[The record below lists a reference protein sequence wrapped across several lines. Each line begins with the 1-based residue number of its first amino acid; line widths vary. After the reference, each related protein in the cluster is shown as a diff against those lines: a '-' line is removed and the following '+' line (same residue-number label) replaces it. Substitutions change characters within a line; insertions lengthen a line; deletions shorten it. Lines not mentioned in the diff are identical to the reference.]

1 MLSFFKILSIL
12 AFFSFPILAQNTG
25 RDSVSMGDTLSIKEI
40 LVESNRIKMTNLD
53 APNKLQVLDEKTI
66 NSLNGSRLYDALET
80 SDALFVKDY
89 GFNSGIKIIA
99 FNSTQSE
106 HTLILLDGVRLNS
119 RQNAQTDL
127 SLYDIDNAGRIEIS
141 KGGSSA
147 LYGSEAIGGVINII
161 TKDADISK
169 PFGLSLK
176 ADVGSYGLRK
186 FYGKVSQG
194 FKLGSTK
201 SISYDV
207 SYMDER
213 AKNNYEY
220 NFKNGLNVFRKEREN
235 ADFNSQ
241 AFSFNSRFAP
251 NASSYFKLYVNYGYF
266 ERGSPGVD
274 LGYSPGTAR
283 QLDHISLASLTYSN
297 DLSKKVS
304 LKTNVSYKYQL
315 QKYFDPSTLNL
326 PVKLNS
332 FYKLNSYI
340 NTTSLNYTAKN
351 FEAESGYEIS
361 LNNIISNET
370 EKGNLFQGAVFTSL
384 KFVIPT
390 SLISKITFYPSVRYD
405 HYSNIAEKNVVT
417 GKFGVNLK
425 PFAKADFSLK
435 SSFGNNFGAP
445 TFNELYWNQLGNKN
459 LKPERSISFD
469 AGLYYG
475 FTLLTQNEMEVSY
488 YNINTTD
495 RIVWTPVGG
504 IWRPINIGKV
514 VSEGVDV
521 SLKSALISF
530 SRINASLSLNYTYG
544 SAIKKNED
552 FPGDPSYGKQMIYI
566 PKEMIKAAFMFNYLT
581 TTKILKSVYFNLF
594 YRFATR
600 RYMNFENTVFAPRY
614 DVVDANIGFSMN
626 AFKSELNLKFMAN
639 NLFDEDYQVISGYP
653 MPLRNYKF
661 EIGFKF

>member
-1 MLSFFKILSIL
+1 MLNFFKILLIL
-12 AFFSFPILAQNTG
+12 AILTISILAQNTG
-25 RDSVSMGDTLSIKEI
+25 RDSVSMGDTVTTSEI
-40 LVESNRIKMTNLD
+40 LVESNRVKMTNLN
-53 APNKLQVLDEKTI
+53 APNKIQLIDEKKL

-99 FNSTQSE
+99 LNSTQSE

-127 SLYDIDNAGRIEIS
+127 SLYDLDNAGRIEIS

-161 TKDADISK
+161 TKDVDINK

-176 ADVGSYGLRK
+176 ADAGSYGLRK
-186 FYGKVSQG
+186 FYGKISQG
-194 FKLGSTK
+194 FKLGNTK

-220 NFKNGLNVFRKEREN
+220 NFKNGLNEFRKEREN
-235 ADFNSQ
+235 SDYETQAFNFNSK
-241 AFSFNSRFAP
+241 FNPNTSSF
-251 NASSYFKLYVNYGYF
+251 FKLLLNYGHF
-266 ERGSPGVD
+266 DRGTPGVD

-283 QLDHISLASLTYSN
+283 QIDHTSLASMSYN
-297 DLSKKVS
+297 NNISKKIS
-304 LKTNVSYKYQL
+304 FKTNISYKYQL
-315 QKYFDPSTLNL
+315 QKYFDPATFNL

-340 NTTSLNYTAKN
+340 NTTSVNYSAKN
-351 FEAESGYEIS
+351 FEAESGFEIS
-361 LNNIISNET
+361 LNNIRSNET
-370 EKGNLFQGAVFTSL
+370 EEGELVQGAVFSSL
-384 KFVIPT
+384 KYEIPT
-390 SLISKITFYPSVRYD
+390 NVISKITFYPSVRYD
-405 HYSNIAEKNVVT
+405 YYSNIEQKNVIT
-417 GKFGVNLK
+417 GKLGINLK

-445 TFNELYWNQLGNKN
+445 TFNELYWNQLGNKD

-469 AGLYYG
+469 AGVFYG
-475 FTLLTQNEMEVSY
+475 FDLLTQNEFEVSY

-495 RIVWTPVGG
+495 RIVWTPLGG
-504 IWRPINIGKV
+504 IWRPINVGKV
-514 VSEGVDV
+514 LSEGVDASFRSTLAGTRV
-521 SLKSALISF
+521 NASISF
-530 SRINASLSLNYTYG
+530 NYTYG
-544 SAIKKNED
+544 SAVKKNED

-566 PKEMIKAAFMFNYLT
+566 PKEMIKAGFMFNYLT
-581 TTKILKSVYFNLF
+581 TTKLLKSVYFNLF

-614 DVVDANIGFSMN
+614 DVLDANAGLTFS
-626 AFKSELNLKFMAN
+626 AFNSELNLKFMVN
-639 NLFDEDYQVISGYP
+639 NLLDEDYQVISGYP

-661 EIGFKF
+661 EVGFKF